1 MDVLEEPGYSHLT
14 VESVNALRSHLQD
27 RIAACE
33 DGADENEVDEK
44 LEAFYEEDVLQKIIG
59 KLEEIESEPDK
70 NEPEIQ
76 LQSAL
81 LKCVKTLM
89 NNQRMC
95 WSARRCSS
103 CLL

>member
-1 MDVLEEPGYSHLT
+1 MNE
-14 VESVNALRSHLQD
+14 LRSHLQD
-27 RIAACE
+27 RISACE
-33 DGADENEVDEK
+33 EGGDEAEVDER
-44 LEAFYEEDVLQKIIG
+44 LETFYEEDVLQKIIG

-89 NNQRMC
+89 NNQVDV
-95 WSARRCSS
+95 
-103 CLL
+103 